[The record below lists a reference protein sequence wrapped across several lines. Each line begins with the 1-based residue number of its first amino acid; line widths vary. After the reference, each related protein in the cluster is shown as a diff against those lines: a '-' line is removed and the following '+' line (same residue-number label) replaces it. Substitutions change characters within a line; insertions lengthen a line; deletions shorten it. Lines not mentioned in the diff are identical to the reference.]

1 MIQKLKLAYALL
13 RVLAPSAVQ
22 RALYGNRLAVVD
34 GRRIDPSAQAVCDL
48 ITMIRAPGEMPVLA
62 TSRKQLDGM
71 AEKFDLPC
79 PADVAKSDITVPGA
93 DGPRPARLYV
103 PKGGEDAPVLLY
115 LHGGGWV
122 QGSLNSHDGLCGKL
136 AERAGIRVI
145 SLDYRLAPE
154 HKFPAAPDDVL
165 ACYRALVTGETDL
178 TIDSATLAVGGDSAG
193 ANLTAALMHDL
204 AQTDLPLPAAQ
215 LLIYPAVDAR
225 LSTPSMQALAEQPL
239 LPLLRIRWYLDQ
251 YLPDDQDRL
260 DPRVSPL
267 LSPHLAGQPPAMII
281 AGGHDPLWDDAH
293 SHADALRAAGVAV
306 TLVPYPGQVHVF
318 MSLTKVIPEGEEA
331 VRRAA
336 AFLAQH
342 LPRQAFPLS

>member
-1 MIQKLKLAYALL
+1 MMQKLKTALALL
-13 RVLAPSAVQ
+13 RVLAPAPVQ
-22 RALYGNRLAVVD
+22 RALYGNRLPVVD
-34 GRRIDPSAQAVCDL
+34 GRRIDPSAQALCDL

-71 AEKFDLPC
+71 AERFDLPC
-79 PADVAKSDITVPGA
+79 PPDVAKSDITLPGA
-93 DGPRPARLYV
+93 DDQRPARLYV
-103 PKGGEDAPVLLY
+103 PKGGDNAPVLLY

-136 AERAGIRVI
+136 AKRAGIRVI

-165 ACYRALVTGETDL
+165 ACYRALVTGETEFA
-178 TIDSATLAVGGDSAG
+178 IDPAMLAVGGDSAG

-204 AQTDLPLPAAQ
+204 AQTDLPFPAAQ
-215 LLIYPAVDAR
+215 LLIYPAVDAQ
-225 LSTPSMQALAEQPL
+225 LTSPSMQALAEQPL

-251 YLPDDQDRL
+251 YLPEDQDRL

-293 SHADALRAAGVAV
+293 SYANALRAAGVGV
-306 TLVPYPGQVHVF
+306 TLTPYPGQVHVF
-318 MSLTKVIPEGEEA
+318 MSVTKVVPEGDDA
-331 VRRAA
+331 VQRAA
-336 AFLAQH
+336 TFLAQH
-342 LPRQAFPLS
+342 LS